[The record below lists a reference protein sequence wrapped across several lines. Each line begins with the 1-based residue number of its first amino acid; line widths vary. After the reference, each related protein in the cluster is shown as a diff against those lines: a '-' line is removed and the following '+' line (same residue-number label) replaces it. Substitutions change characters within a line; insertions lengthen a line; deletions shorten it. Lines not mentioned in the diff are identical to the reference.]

1 MQTAR
6 VAEVS
11 QLLPHPAPHKQQLIP
26 LMCAFFEPDI
36 TIAVDVPL
44 EHL

>member
-26 LMCAFFEPDI
+26 LPPSCVHSLSQTLP
-36 TIAVDVPL
+36 
-44 EHL
+44 